1 MQALKRL
8 CLCTLIVLV
17 AGTVLAPRSLADHL
31 TITSMPAGAT
41 IEIDGA
47 AIGVTPYTIDYPSS
61 YFHKP
66 HTVFSSRLEHALI
79 LKIHKD
85 GYTSQQITLT
95 DGPLQWISVTGRR
108 HGSYFLL
115 KGGHFTFQLEQVSE
129 ANAKTPVAP
138 PGGHA
143 RAGASS
149 EQSGAMMKASLEAA
163 HTAASTVS
171 FSSEPNGADIYIDG
185 KFVGQTP
192 ATISV
197 QPGSHVVVVKATGR
211 KNWQRDLE
219 VLRDSQVALRPVL
232 ELQAS
237 SSSQP

>member
-1 MQALKRL
+1 MQAQRRL
-8 CLCTLIVLV
+8 RLYALIMFV
-17 AGTVLAPRSLADHL
+17 AGTVLAPRSYAEHL
-31 TITSMPAGAT
+31 TITSVPAGAT

-79 LKIHKD
+79 LKIHKE

-115 KGGHFTFQLEQVSE
+115 KGGYFTFQLEEVYE
-129 ANAKTPVAP
+129 ARAKTPAPP
-138 PGGHA
+138 PGGH
-143 RAGASS
+143 GGVGTSS
-149 EQSGAMMKASLEAA
+149 EQSVALMKASLEAA

-197 QPGSHVVVVKATGR
+197 QPGSHVVIVKAAGR

-219 VLRDSQVALRPVL
+219 VLKDSQVALRPVL
-232 ELQAS
+232 EPQPS
-237 SSSQP
+237 SSAQP

>member
-1 MQALKRL
+1 MRAPRHP
-8 CLCTLIVLV
+8 CLCALIL
-17 AGTVLAPRSLADHL
+17 LAAFTALALRALAEHL
-31 TITSMPAGAT
+31 TITSVPTGAT

-79 LKIHKD
+79 LKIHKE

-108 HGSYFLL
+108 HGNYFLL
-115 KGGHFTFQLEQVSE
+115 KGDHFLFQLEQVSE
-129 ANAKTPVAP
+129 ANAKTPMLP
-138 PGGHA
+138 PGGHG
-143 RAGASS
+143 RAGTSS
-149 EQSGAMMKASLEAA
+149 EQSAALMKASLQAA

-211 KNWQRDLE
+211 KSWQRDLE
-219 VLRDSQVALRPVL
+219 VLKDSPVALRPVL
-232 ELQAS
+232 EIQAS
-237 SSSQP
+237 SAAQP

>member
-1 MQALKRL
+1 
-8 CLCTLIVLV
+8 
-17 AGTVLAPRSLADHL
+17 
-31 TITSMPAGAT
+31 
-41 IEIDGA
+41 
-47 AIGVTPYTIDYPSS
+47 
-61 YFHKP
+61 
-66 HTVFSSRLEHALI
+66 
-79 LKIHKD
+79 
-85 GYTSQQITLT
+85 
-95 DGPLQWISVTGRR
+95 
-108 HGSYFLL
+108 LL

-163 HTAASTVS
+163 DTAASTVS

-237 SSSQP
+237 SSQP

>member
-1 MQALKRL
+1 MQEPRHLR
-8 CLCTLIVLV
+8 LCTLIVLV
-17 AGTVLAPRSLADHL
+17 ACTVLAPRSHAEHL
-31 TITSMPAGAT
+31 TISSVPAGAT
-41 IEIDGA
+41 IEIDGT
-47 AIGVTPYTIDYPSS
+47 AIGLTPYTIDYPSS

-79 LKIHKD
+79 LKIHKE

-108 HGSYFLL
+108 HGNYFLL
-115 KGGHFTFQLEQVSE
+115 KGDHFVFQLEQLSE
-129 ANAKTPVAP
+129 ASAKTPVSP
-138 PGGHA
+138 PPRHS
-143 RAGASS
+143 RAGAGS
-149 EQSGAMMKASLEAA
+149 EQSGALMKASLEGAP
-163 HTAASTVS
+163 TAASTVS

-197 QPGSHVVVVKATGR
+197 QPGPHVVLVKATGR

-219 VLRDSQVALRPVL
+219 VLKDSQVALRPVL
-232 ELQAS
+232 ELQPS
-237 SSSQP
+237 SSAQP

>member
-1 MQALKRL
+1 MHAPRHPCLYALIL
-8 CLCTLIVLV
+8 LAAFT
-17 AGTVLAPRSLADHL
+17 GLAPPSHAERL
-31 TITSMPAGAT
+31 TITSVPVGAT

-79 LKIHKD
+79 LKIHKE

-129 ANAKTPVAP
+129 ANAKAPVSP
-138 PGGHA
+138 PGGHGG
-143 RAGASS
+143 AGS
-149 EQSGAMMKASLEAA
+149 EQSGALMKASLEAPYA
-163 HTAASTVS
+163 TASTVS

-197 QPGSHVVVVKATGR
+197 QAGSHVVLVKAMGR

-219 VLRDSQVALRPVL
+219 VLKDSQVALRPVL
-232 ELQAS
+232 ELQPTSA
-237 SSSQP
+237 QP

>member
-1 MQALKRL
+1 MQAPRHP
-8 CLCTLIVLV
+8 CLCALILSAAFTALALPTL
-17 AGTVLAPRSLADHL
+17 AEHL
-31 TITSMPAGAT
+31 TITSVPAGAT

-47 AIGVTPYTIDYPSS
+47 AIGLTPYTIDYPSS

-79 LKIHKD
+79 LKVHKE

-108 HGSYFLL
+108 HGNYFLL
-115 KGGHFTFQLEQVSE
+115 KGDHFLFQLEQLSE
-129 ANAKTPVAP
+129 ASTKTPAPP
-138 PGGHA
+138 PGGHGG
-143 RAGASS
+143 AGTSS
-149 EQSGAMMKASLEAA
+149 EQSGGLMKASLEAA
-163 HTAASTVS
+163 HIAASTVS
-171 FSSEPNGADIYIDG
+171 FSSEPNGAEIYIDG

-192 ATISV
+192 ATISM

-232 ELQAS
+232 EIQAS
-237 SSSQP
+237 SSAQP

>member
-1 MQALKRL
+1 MLALRRL
-8 CLCTLIVLV
+8 CLCALIVLV
-17 AGTVLAPRSLADHL
+17 AGTVVARPSLAEHL
-31 TITSMPAGAT
+31 TITSVPAGAT

-47 AIGVTPYTIDYPSS
+47 AIGMTPYTIDYPSS
-61 YFHKP
+61 YFRKP

-129 ANAKTPVAP
+129 ANAKTPGAS
-138 PGGHA
+138 PGGHSG
-143 RAGASS
+143 AGASS
-149 EQSGAMMKASLEAA
+149 EQSAALMKASLEAA

-197 QPGSHVVVVKATGR
+197 QPGPHVVLVKATGR

-219 VLRDSQVALRPVL
+219 VLKDSQVALRPVL
-232 ELQAS
+232 ELQPS
-237 SSSQP
+237 SSAQP

>member
-1 MQALKRL
+1 MF
-8 CLCTLIVLV
+8 V
-17 AGTVLAPRSLADHL
+17 AGTVLAPRSYAEHL
-31 TITSMPAGAT
+31 TITSVPAGAT

-79 LKIHKD
+79 LKIHKE

-115 KGGHFTFQLEQVSE
+115 KGGYFTFQLEEVYE
-129 ANAKTPVAP
+129 ARAKTPAPP
-138 PGGHA
+138 PGGH
-143 RAGASS
+143 GGVGTSS
-149 EQSGAMMKASLEAA
+149 EQSVALMKASLEAA

-197 QPGSHVVVVKATGR
+197 QPGSHVVIVKAAGR

-219 VLRDSQVALRPVL
+219 VLKDSQVALRPVL
-232 ELQAS
+232 EPQPS
-237 SSSQP
+237 SSAQP

>member
-1 MQALKRL
+1 MQAPRHL
-8 CLCTLIVLV
+8 CLYSLILLV
-17 AGTVLAPRSLADHL
+17 AGTVLAPRSLAEHL

-95 DGPLQWISVTGRR
+95 DGPLQWISVTGRW

-115 KGGHFTFQLEQVSE
+115 KRGHFTFQLEQVSE
-129 ANAKTPVAP
+129 ANSKTPGRSP
-138 PGGHA
+138 SGHS
-143 RAGASS
+143 RPGASS
-149 EQSGAMMKASLEAA
+149 DQSGAMMKL
-163 HTAASTVS
+163 
-171 FSSEPNGADIYIDG
+171 
-185 KFVGQTP
+185 
-192 ATISV
+192 
-197 QPGSHVVVVKATGR
+197 
-211 KNWQRDLE
+211 
-219 VLRDSQVALRPVL
+219 
-232 ELQAS
+232 
-237 SSSQP
+237 

>member
-1 MQALKRL
+1 MQAPRRLRL
-8 CLCTLIVLV
+8 CALIVIA
-17 AGTVLAPRSLADHL
+17 AGTVFAPQSHAEHL
-31 TITSMPAGAT
+31 TITSVPAGAT

-79 LKIHKD
+79 LKVHKE
-85 GYTSQQITLT
+85 GYTPQQITLT

-108 HGSYFLL
+108 HGNYFLL
-115 KGGHFTFQLEQVSE
+115 KGDHFVFQLEQLSE
-129 ANAKTPVAP
+129 ASAKTPAP
-138 PGGHA
+138 PAA
-143 RAGASS
+143 RSGAGVSS
-149 EQSGAMMKASLEAA
+149 EQSAALMKASLEAA
-163 HTAASTVS
+163 HSAASTVS

-197 QPGSHVVVVKATGR
+197 QPGSHVVLVKLMGR

-219 VLRDSQVALRPVL
+219 VLNDSQVALRPVL
-232 ELQAS
+232 EPQPS
-237 SSSQP
+237 SSAQP

>member
-1 MQALKRL
+1 
-8 CLCTLIVLV
+8 
-17 AGTVLAPRSLADHL
+17 
-31 TITSMPAGAT
+31 MPAGAT

-47 AIGVTPYTIDYPSS
+47 AIGLTPYTIDYPSS

-66 HTVFSSRLEHALI
+66 HTVFTSRLEHALI
-79 LKIHKD
+79 LKIHKE
-85 GYTSQQITLT
+85 GYTSQQLTLT

-108 HGSYFLL
+108 HGNYFLL
-115 KGGHFTFQLEQVSE
+115 KGDHFVFQLEQLSE
-129 ANAKTPVAP
+129 ASAKTPASP
-138 PGGHA
+138 PGRHGGA
-143 RAGASS
+143 EASS
-149 EQSGAMMKASLEAA
+149 EQSGALMNASLEGARI
-163 HTAASTVS
+163 AASTVS

-197 QPGSHVVVVKATGR
+197 QPGTHVVLVKATGR

-219 VLRDSQVALRPVL
+219 VLKDSQVALRPVL

-237 SSSQP
+237 SPAQP

>member
-1 MQALKRL
+1 MHAPRHPCLYALIL
-8 CLCTLIVLV
+8 LAAFTE
-17 AGTVLAPRSLADHL
+17 LAPPSHAEHL
-31 TITSMPAGAT
+31 TITSVPAGAT

-79 LKIHKD
+79 LKIHKE
-85 GYTSQQITLT
+85 GYTAQQITLT

-129 ANAKTPVAP
+129 ANAKAPVSP
-138 PGGHA
+138 SGG
-143 RAGASS
+143 RGGAGS
-149 EQSGAMMKASLEAA
+149 EQSAALMKASLEAA

-171 FSSEPNGADIYIDG
+171 FSSEPDGADIYIDG

-197 QPGSHVVVVKATGR
+197 QPGSHVVLVKAVGR

-219 VLRDSQVALRPVL
+219 VLKDSQVALRPVL
-232 ELQAS
+232 ELQLTSA
-237 SSSQP
+237 QP

>member
-1 MQALKRL
+1 MQAPRHP
-8 CLCTLIVLV
+8 CLCALILL
-17 AGTVLAPRSLADHL
+17 AAFTALAPRTPAEHL
-31 TITSMPAGAT
+31 TITSVPAGAT

-79 LKIHKD
+79 LKVHKE
-85 GYTSQQITLT
+85 GYISQQITLT

-129 ANAKTPVAP
+129 ANAKMPVP
-138 PGGHA
+138 SPGGHGG
-143 RAGASS
+143 AGASS
-149 EQSGAMMKASLEAA
+149 EQSGALMKASLEAA

-197 QPGSHVVVVKATGR
+197 QPGSHVVVVKAMGR

-219 VLRDSQVALRPVL
+219 VLKDSQVALRPVL
-232 ELQAS
+232 ELQPS
-237 SSSQP
+237 SSAQP

>member
-1 MQALKRL
+1 MQAPRRLRL
-8 CLCTLIVLV
+8 CALIVLA
-17 AGTVLAPRSLADHL
+17 AGTVLAPRSHAEHL
-31 TITSMPAGAT
+31 TITSVPAGAT

-47 AIGVTPYTIDYPSS
+47 VIGVTPYTIDYPSS

-79 LKIHKD
+79 LKVHKE
-85 GYTSQQITLT
+85 GYTPQQITLT

-108 HGSYFLL
+108 HGNYFLL
-115 KGGHFTFQLEQVSE
+115 KGDHFVFQLEQLSE
-129 ANAKTPVAP
+129 ASAKTPAP
-138 PGGHA
+138 PPVGHGG
-143 RAGASS
+143 AGVSS
-149 EQSGAMMKASLEAA
+149 EQSAALMKASLEAA
-163 HTAASTVS
+163 HSAASTVS

-219 VLRDSQVALRPVL
+219 VLKDSQVALRPVL
-232 ELQAS
+232 ELQPS
-237 SSSQP
+237 SAQP

>member
-1 MQALKRL
+1 MRL
-8 CLCTLIVLV
+8 CLRLLILLAV
-17 AGTVLAPRSLADHL
+17 GTVFTPQSHAEHL
-31 TITSMPAGAT
+31 TITSVPAGAT

-85 GYTSQQITLT
+85 GYATQQITLT

-108 HGSYFLL
+108 HGTYFLL
-115 KGGHFTFQLEQVSE
+115 KGDHFAFQLEQISE
-129 ANAKTPVAP
+129 ANAKAPAP
-138 PGGHA
+138 PGGHGGPA
-143 RAGASS
+143 PSN
-149 EQSGAMMKASLEAA
+149 EQSGALMKASLEATP
-163 HTAASTVS
+163 TAASTVS
-171 FSSEPNGADIYIDG
+171 FSSEPNGAEIYIDG

-197 QPGSHVVVVKATGR
+197 QPGSHVVLVKATGR

-219 VLRDSQVALRPVL
+219 VLKDSQVALRPVL

-237 SSSQP
+237 SPAQGQP

>member
-1 MQALKRL
+1 MQAPRRL
-8 CLCTLIVLV
+8 CLCALIVLV
-17 AGTVLAPRSLADHL
+17 AGTVFAPRSLAEHL
-31 TITSMPAGAT
+31 TITSVPAGAT

-79 LKIHKD
+79 LKIHKE

-129 ANAKTPVAP
+129 ANAKAPVSP
-138 PGGHA
+138 PGG
-143 RAGASS
+143 RGGAGS
-149 EQSGAMMKASLEAA
+149 EQSGALMKASLEAPY
-163 HTAASTVS
+163 TTASTVS

-197 QPGSHVVVVKATGR
+197 QPGSHVVLVKAVGR

-219 VLRDSQVALRPVL
+219 VLKDSQVALRPVL
-232 ELQAS
+232 ELQPTSA
-237 SSSQP
+237 QP

>member
-1 MQALKRL
+1 MQAPRRL
-8 CLCTLIVLV
+8 CLCALIVLV
-17 AGTVLAPRSLADHL
+17 AGTVFAPRSLAEHL
-31 TITSMPAGAT
+31 TITSVPAGAT

-79 LKIHKD
+79 LKIHKE

-129 ANAKTPVAP
+129 ANAKAPVSP
-138 PGGHA
+138 PGGHGG
-143 RAGASS
+143 AGS
-149 EQSGAMMKASLEAA
+149 EQSGALTKASLEAP
-163 HTAASTVS
+163 HTTASTVS
-171 FSSEPNGADIYIDG
+171 FSSEPSGADIYIDG

-197 QPGSHVVVVKATGR
+197 QPGSHVVLVKAMGR

-219 VLRDSQVALRPVL
+219 VLKDSQVALRPVL
-232 ELQAS
+232 ELQPTSA
-237 SSSQP
+237 QP

>member
-1 MQALKRL
+1 MQAPRHL
-8 CLCTLIVLV
+8 CLCALILL
-17 AGTVLAPRSLADHL
+17 AAFTVLAPPTLAEHL
-31 TITSMPAGAT
+31 TITSVPTGAT

-79 LKIHKD
+79 LKVHKE
-85 GYTSQQITLT
+85 GYTPQQITLT

-108 HGSYFLL
+108 HGNYFLL

-129 ANAKTPVAP
+129 ANAKTPLPP
-138 PGGHA
+138 PGGHS
-143 RAGASS
+143 GAELGS
-149 EQSGAMMKASLEAA
+149 EQSGTLMKASLEAA
-163 HTAASTVS
+163 HIAASTVS
-171 FSSEPNGADIYIDG
+171 FSSEPSGAEIYIDG

-197 QPGSHVVVVKATGR
+197 QPGSHVVVVKAKGR

-219 VLRDSQVALRPVL
+219 VMRDSQVALRPVL
-232 ELQAS
+232 ELQTS
-237 SSSQP
+237 SATQP

>member
-1 MQALKRL
+1 MQVVRHP
-8 CLCTLIVLV
+8 CLCALILL
-17 AGTVLAPRSLADHL
+17 AAFTALAPPTLAEHL
-31 TITSMPAGAT
+31 TITSVPTGAT

-95 DGPLQWISVTGRR
+95 DGPLQWISMTGRR

-138 PGGHA
+138 PGGHSG
-143 RAGASS
+143 AGASS
-149 EQSGAMMKASLEAA
+149 EQSGALMKASLEAA
-163 HTAASTVS
+163 HTVASTVS

-197 QPGSHVVVVKATGR
+197 QPGPHVVLVKATGR
-211 KNWQRDLE
+211 KNWERDLE
-219 VLRDSQVALRPVL
+219 VLKDSQVALRPVL

-237 SSSQP
+237 SRAQP

>member
-1 MQALKRL
+1 MR
-8 CLCTLIVLV
+8 
-17 AGTVLAPRSLADHL
+17 
-31 TITSMPAGAT
+31 
-41 IEIDGA
+41 
-47 AIGVTPYTIDYPSS
+47 
-61 YFHKP
+61 
-66 HTVFSSRLEHALI
+66 
-79 LKIHKD
+79 
-85 GYTSQQITLT
+85 
-95 DGPLQWISVTGRR
+95 
-108 HGSYFLL
+108 
-115 KGGHFTFQLEQVSE
+115 
-129 ANAKTPVAP
+129 KTPVAP
-138 PGGHA
+138 PGGQSG
-143 RAGASS
+143 AGASS
-149 EQSGAMMKASLEAA
+149 EQSGALMKASLEAA

>member
-1 MQALKRL
+1 
-8 CLCTLIVLV
+8 V
-17 AGTVLAPRSLADHL
+17 
-31 TITSMPAGAT
+31 PAGAT

-47 AIGVTPYTIDYPSS
+47 AIGVTPYTIEYPSS

-79 LKIHKD
+79 LRIHKD

-115 KGGHFTFQLEQVSE
+115 RGGHFTFQLEQVSE
-129 ANAKTPVAP
+129 AKSKGPAP
-138 PGGHA
+138 PHVEHGG
-143 RAGASS
+143 AGTSS
-149 EQSGAMMKASLEAA
+149 DQSRTLMKASLEAA

-197 QPGSHVVVVKATGR
+197 QPGSHVVIVKAMGR

-219 VLRDSQVALRPVL
+219 VLKDSKVALRPVL
-232 ELQAS
+232 EPQPS
-237 SSSQP
+237 SSAQP